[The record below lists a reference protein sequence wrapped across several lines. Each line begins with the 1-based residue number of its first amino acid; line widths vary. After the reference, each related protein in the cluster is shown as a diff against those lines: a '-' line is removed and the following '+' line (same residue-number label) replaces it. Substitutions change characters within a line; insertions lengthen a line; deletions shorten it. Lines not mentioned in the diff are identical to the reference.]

1 MIEGVRDWRN
11 MMDDC
16 IGLSGELYSSTDL
29 EAKKAL
35 LEIRHEINYNSYTN
49 LVISV
54 TA

>member
-1 MIEGVRDWRN
+1 VREIGVIWW
-11 MMDDC
+11 
-16 IGLSGELYSSTDL
+16 IIVLSLSGKLYSSIDL

-49 LVISV
+49 ALINV